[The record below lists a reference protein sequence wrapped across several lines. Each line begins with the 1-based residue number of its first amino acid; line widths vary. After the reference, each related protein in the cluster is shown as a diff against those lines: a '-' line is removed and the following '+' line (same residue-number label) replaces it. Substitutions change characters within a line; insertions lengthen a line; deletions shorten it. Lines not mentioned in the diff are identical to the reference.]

1 MSKTKQC
8 TKCQLVKK
16 ADDFYKDNRRTN
28 GIRAA
33 CILCCKKG
41 KKAWREKNLELLR
54 KRGRESSKRYN
65 LKNKEKVKQSKH
77 KYYLKNKERIWRKK
91 QANKMGYL
99 NM

>member
-1 MSKTKQC
+1 MELKEEEYMSKTKQC

-41 KKAWREKNLELLR
+41 KKVWREKNLER
-54 KRGRESSKRYN
+54 VSMRG
-65 LKNKEKVKQSKH
+65 
-77 KYYLKNKERIWRKK
+77 WR
-91 QANKMGYL
+91 L
-99 NM
+99 HISVIR